1 MSQATIP
8 RPLAPLYWGLL
19 ASTLL
24 AALIL
29 LGMFWLGGRAQDQDQ
44 WVRHSLAVRG
54 ALQMIQSLNLSV
66 ESSQRGYLVT
76 GRDDYLAPF
85 APAAADLKNSLDML
99 AKLVSDDPQQ
109 TQDLG
114 VLRQLVSEKLAE
126 LQRTIDLRKAG
137 RAADALAIVETD
149 NGRRTMT
156 AIRNQIDT
164 MQANEDRLL
173 QERET
178 DANALTFELR
188 LSSVLVFLL
197 ICGTGILVGYFA
209 HRSVATI
216 RSANANLAIANQ
228 NLLEQISQR
237 EKVESQLRQSQKM
250 EAVGQLTGGI
260 AHDFNNML
268 GVIMGALELMRR
280 RLKTDQFGLGQFI
293 DAAMK
298 ATERSA
304 ALTQRLLAFARQQ
317 PLAPVP
323 VDANRMISD
332 MSELLRSVLGEQVEI
347 ETVLS
352 AGLWKTNVDA
362 HQLESAIVNV
372 AINSRD
378 AMPDGGKLTIETGNV
393 YLDEAYCSQNAEVSP
408 GQFVMIALSDQGVG
422 MPAQDVARAFDPFF
436 TTKPTGKGTGL
447 GLSQVYGFIKQSLG
461 HVKIYSEPGTGT
473 TVKIYLPRLP
483 HAAEEIKRT
492 MPAVIYGEA
501 SELVL
506 VVEDDPLMRNLS
518 SDTLRE
524 LGYSVLESENAA
536 DALAQLDENPH
547 VKLLFTDVVMPEM
560 NGKKLSEEALK
571 RRPDLKV
578 LFTTGYTR
586 NAVVHGGVLDPGVN
600 FISKPFTV
608 RQLASKVRAVLD
620 E

>member
-1 MSQATIP
+1 VSQATIP